1 MPPRLF
7 TKKVSGEFFK
17 SIRGEGA
24 AEQVALYGCAA
35 HFLNDMQL
43 LPRFHPFRHAGD
55 P

>member
-24 AEQVALYGCAA
+24 AEQVALYGFSA
-35 HFLNDMQL
+35 HFLQVVQMFPSFD
-43 LPRFHPFRHAGD
+43 HFRHAGD